1 MFLKVFFFRGAGEVG
16 VVGVESNI
24 WTRICCLGI
33 TSSIAAVSILVFPIQ
48 RVFPLKEEKIK
59 VSTIADLDLSF
70 PTTTFVFQV
79 ETNRSVYCAFFLG
92 FREGPLEPARGFR
105 AAAMRGNTFHSH
117 PCSRLSGKAV
127 PRVFFCQFDF
137 ITLCTTFFG
146 ISRSAIMLG

>member
-1 MFLKVFFFRGAGEVG
+1 MFLKVFFGGAGEVG
-16 VVGVESNI
+16 EVGVESDI
-24 WTRICCLGI
+24 WTRICCFGI

-48 RVFPLKEEKIK
+48 GIFPLKEEKIK
-59 VSTIADLDLSF
+59 VSTIADLDLRF
-70 PTTTFVFQV
+70 PTTTFVFSV

-117 PCSRLSGKAV
+117 PCSRLSGKPV
-127 PRVFFCQFDF
+127 PRVFFCQFVF